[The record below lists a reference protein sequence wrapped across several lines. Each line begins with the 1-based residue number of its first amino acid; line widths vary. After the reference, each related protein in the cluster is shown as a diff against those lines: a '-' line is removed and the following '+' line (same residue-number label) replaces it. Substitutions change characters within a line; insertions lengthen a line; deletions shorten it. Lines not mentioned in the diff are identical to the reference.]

1 MVDFI
6 SLGGTCR
13 VKVLTT
19 SQSLNFQLLSTIFLV
34 ALATVIFSERFQFF
48 CGRTHIVG

>member
-6 SLGGTCR
+6 SLGSTCR

-19 SQSLNFQLLSTIFLV
+19 SLNFQLLSTIFLV
-34 ALATVIFSERFQFF
+34 AMATVIFSKRFQFF